1 MAVRQTVWDSDG
13 NKCIVRSVDAA
24 EIIAGGGS
32 FTEPVAAEAPK
43 EAVKAYTLEES
54 IEQNEGLDESTEA
67 KAKKAKGK
75 KSE

>member
-13 NKCIVRSVDAA
+13 NKCVVRSVDAA
-24 EIIAGGGS
+24 EIIASGGS
-32 FTEPVAAEAPK
+32 GAEPVPVVK
-43 EAVKAYTLEES
+43 EAVKAYTLAEA

-75 KSE
+75 KAE